1 MRDGASVFFIPVA
14 VSTPAAC
21 CCTIPSRQKI
31 AGNESVFTPIPAVLY
46 FYAATDPAHN
56 HHVNNQFNSFCPG
69 VSPAPMPIYLHPVKT
84 LTALI
89 IYLYPGLMT
98 KRNTA
103 P

>member
-1 MRDGASVFFIPVA
+1 MEHSYFYPGCSRHPV
-14 VSTPAAC
+14 TC
-21 CCTIPSRQKI
+21 CCKIYSLQKI
-31 AGNESVFTPIPAVLY
+31 AGNETLSFAMRAVLL
-46 FYAATDPAHN
+46 FYETADPAHN
-56 HHVNNQFNSFCPG
+56 HHVNNQFNRICH
-69 VSPAPMPIYLHPVKT
+69 VISPAPVPIYLHPVKI